1 MVGGITD
8 QAELARLRHVTRA
21 RLTQI
26 MNLLG
31 LAPDIQVEILFLPAT
46 ERGRDVVT
54 EKQVRV
60 MAAMAD
66 WGRQRKIWLHHLG
79 ARCIA
84 CADLDLYNSTECT
97 WPEMPTILQP
107 SS

>member
-31 LAPDIQVEILFLPAT
+31 LAPDIQVEICF
-46 ERGRDVVT
+46 
-54 EKQVRV
+54 
-60 MAAMAD
+60 
-66 WGRQRKIWLHHLG
+66 WGRRKVAAI
-79 ARCIA
+79 R
-84 CADLDLYNSTECT
+84 
-97 WPEMPTILQP
+97 
-107 SS
+107 